1 MSSVGIDKTESTV
14 STYILNSIGL
24 KRAKVSL
31 YFLQVYVRVYDN
43 GQPALHDTKILTVTV
58 KSNFF
63 APQFFPRAYERVVL
77 ETWNIED
84 QLFDLNATDSD
95 LLVSI
100 VQTCLRHYLNL
111 PVLNTTC

>member
-1 MSSVGIDKTESTV
+1 M
-14 STYILNSIGL
+14 
-24 KRAKVSL
+24 
-31 YFLQVYVRVYDN
+31 YVRVYDN

-111 PVLNTTC
+111 PVLNTTCINIGLDLKSEIKYGQICLEHHLLTLARILNPK